1 MSINV
6 TFNSDSSCSGSKA
19 LLFTDSTSAS
29 RTRPSPHYVVAV
41 CASKSDSERALD
53 QEGREEHKK
62 NFSISKCVVEITR
75 RTSLIQMILL
85 SES

>member
-62 NFSISKCVVEITR
+62 NFSVSNCKVEIR
-75 RTSLIQMILL
+75 RKPPLLI
-85 SES
+85 

>member
-6 TFNSDSSCSGSKA
+6 SFVLDSSCSGSKA

-62 NFSISKCVVEITR
+62 NFSVSKIVE
-75 RTSLIQMILL
+75 
-85 SES
+85 